1 MSDSFDIFL
10 DDDNELR
17 FGVTVEGAEA
27 SKFSCRMILESP
39 GVSFAFNGRSV
50 ENNEIEVIV
59 PKLKNMLSEGT
70 YNTKLEVIID
80 DKIFVPLEIPAN
92 LKKSVKIQAESI
104 VRNVKSKPT
113 VSVTV
118 INNKKEEAP
127 VAPASVQEKPQVT
140 ENKNTTTG
148 NESQNTP
155 TAKKTKKQTN
165 KILETKMKKIVAGDE
180 KETRDFM
187 NWLFK

>member
-27 SKFSCRMILESP
+27 SRFSCRMILESP

-70 YNTKLEVIID
+70 YNTKLEVIVD

-104 VRNVKSKPT
+104 VRNVKSKPR

-118 INNKKEEAP
+118 INSKKDETP
-127 VAPASVQEKPQVT
+127 VAPSNVEENRQVT
-140 ENKNTTTG
+140 ENKNTTTSS
-148 NESQNTP
+148 EPRAPKT
-155 TAKKTKKQTN
+155 KKTKKQTN

-180 KETRDFM
+180 NETRDFM

>member
-39 GVSFAFNGRSV
+39 GVSFAFNGRSL

-118 INNKKEEAP
+118 INSKKEEAP
-127 VAPASVQEKPQVT
+127 VAPNPVQEKPQVT
-140 ENKNTTTG
+140 ENKNTAVDDEPKIPKT
-148 NESQNTP
+148 
-155 TAKKTKKQTN
+155 KKIKKQTN
-165 KILETKMKKIVAGDE
+165 KIIESKMKKIVAGDE